1 MLSDDLSEMVSGS
14 PVVRTSRLC
23 SMTLNPLVGPCQLR
37 PMRRV
42 SQLLPPVLLTSWK
55 WLWSIRLYWETLPG
69 VCGSSRP
76 VPSIITMLALAFTG
90 PRSL

>member
-23 SMTLNPLVGPCQLR
+23 SMTLKPLVGACQLR
-37 PMRRV
+37 PMRMV

-55 WLWSIRLYWETLPG
+55 WL
-69 VCGSSRP
+69 
-76 VPSIITMLALAFTG
+76 
-90 PRSL
+90 